1 MLRELRQQKRKAE
14 RQGMKRYIK
23 PVATGIGVFLFLL
36 SGTFLT
42 TGGFKIN
49 NAEAAKNSQAAVQN
63 ALSLLLLF
71 NDSSTTEITIK
82 SIAFGEAQGKM
93 NDVLYGFPTISA
105 RREISVIC

>member
-1 MLRELRQQKRKAE
+1 MSYLKGKAE

-49 NAEAAKNSQAAVQN
+49 NAEAAGNSEAAVQST
-63 ALSLLLLF
+63 LFLLLLQ
-71 NDSSTTEITIK
+71 NGSSATETTLHYPIVDTGVSDYYSNNLLLPYKNLWLRI
-82 SIAFGEAQGKM
+82 
-93 NDVLYGFPTISA
+93 V
-105 RREISVIC
+105 